1 MMADRIVV
9 VGAGVAGLAT
19 ALRLAPL
26 PVTLVTAAPLGE
38 ETATAWAQGG
48 IAAAIGPDDAPALP
62 PPTRWRPAR
71 A

>member
-1 MMADRIVV
+1 MTADRVVV

-38 ETATAWAQGG
+38 ETATA
-48 IAAAIGPDDAPALP
+48 
-62 PPTRWRPAR
+62 
-71 A
+71 